1 VQQGC
6 CIRLCVR
13 FTPDPQAAFG
23 RSFLDRDK
31 SIILIEIDTY
41 LKGCALKYI
50 AGQERCRHMDAAMK
64 GRKDRASYRR
74 WEPHCAGR
82 HPLKS
87 TDMRKP
93 LGSVNGVF
101 IRHAQ
106 NSGQNVWVHG
116 GPAQPSRLGRKR
128 SE

>member
-1 VQQGC
+1 M
-6 CIRLCVR
+6 CVSLPILR
-13 FTPDPQAAFG
+13 PPLG
-23 RSFLDRDK
+23 GLFLDRDK

-116 GPAQPSRLGRKR
+116 GPAQPSRFDRKR

>member
-13 FTPDPQAAFG
+13 FTPEPQAAFE
-23 RSFLDRDK
+23 RSFLDHDK

-41 LKGCALKYI
+41 LNGCALKYI
-50 AGQERCRHMDAAMK
+50 AGRERCRHMDAAMK

-116 GPAQPSRLGRKR
+116 GPAQPSRFGRKR